1 MANKNSG
8 SALNEKQKVDS
19 LKQVKENAKHEM
31 VKFYLWL
38 VNLRIDQLISNLI
51 NLFQTKLEKLLSK
64 NETTLD

>member
-8 SALNEKQKVDS
+8 SALNEKVDS